1 MIIFKVIELKL
12 YLSYMQFHH
21 IQTPRLLDVDAIY
34 AIKGIDDGLSSIG
47 DDRVA
52 HALRDNLNT
61 HSGFNANAVGL
72 LAVLRGD
79 LKYCHNAKVLYF
91 WLVLT
96 WCQSYVMT
104 SLSSRRSILLPSG
117 CKYTNI
123 LRQNLSET

>member
-47 DDRVA
+47 DDWVA
-52 HALRDNLNT
+52 HALRDNLNG

-79 LKYCHNAKVLYF
+79 LKYCHNAKGIIFLVSVDLLLMLCHDKFVVKKKCFIIF
-91 WLVLT
+91 WLQIYKYSLT
-96 WCQSYVMT
+96 KPV
-104 SLSSRRSILLPSG
+104 
-117 CKYTNI
+117 
-123 LRQNLSET
+123 

>member
-1 MIIFKVIELKL
+1 MIFFLVVQLKL
-12 YLSYMQFHH
+12 YLSYIKFHH

-34 AIKGIDDGLSSIG
+34 AIEGIDDGLSSIG

-91 WLVLT
+91 F
-96 WCQSYVMT
+96 
-104 SLSSRRSILLPSG
+104 G
-117 CKYTNI
+117 
-123 LRQNLSET
+123 